1 MEAHDQTRAEAFERV
16 ERELAFMSLI
26 QPTYVLF
33 HYPKPVI
40 LDDRVDWNV
49 WRFHDCRDYVW
60 EQAYSEEGWAPI
72 EDYLT
77 IIRKENPHVK
87 IMFEHRSDLVTDGQL
102 ERCYRWVEQLLSEPD
117 ESTSS
122 NNSI

>member
-1 MEAHDQTRAEAFERV
+1 MTADKVDFVHF
-16 ERELAFMSLI
+16 
-26 QPTYVLF
+26 PVL
-33 HYPKPVI
+33 PECKP
-40 LDDRVDWNV
+40 
-49 WRFHDCRDYVW
+49 
-60 EQAYSEEGWAPI
+60 EEGWAPI

-87 IMFEHRSDLVTDGQL
+87 IMFEHRSDLVTDEQL
-102 ERCYRWVEQLLSEPD
+102 EHCYRWVEQILSEPH